1 MFCECLYKACPTFFY
16 PKVNE
21 CTIKKKEGTEGATEN
36 MWKISRII
44 KEKTT
49 ENDKR
54 SQCAIMHCF

>member
-1 MFCECLYKACPTFFY
+1 MPHFFY

-21 CTIKKKEGTEGATEN
+21 CTIKKEGTEGATEN